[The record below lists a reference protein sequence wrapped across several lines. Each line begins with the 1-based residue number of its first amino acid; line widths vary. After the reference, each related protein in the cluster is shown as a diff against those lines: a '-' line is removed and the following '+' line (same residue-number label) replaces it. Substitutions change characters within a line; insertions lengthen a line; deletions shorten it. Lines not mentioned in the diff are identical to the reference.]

1 MVVNL
6 RAKCLYDGKH
16 FKRCSNNNNGI
27 CRTIYLTL
35 ESFMLLFHDFD
46 GKNYIKCLCG

>member
-1 MVVNL
+1 MPSNF
-6 RAKCLYDGKH
+6 RARCLYDGKH
-16 FKRCSNNNNGI
+16 NSKCPNNENGL

-35 ESFMLLFHDFD
+35 KSFIILFHKFD